1 MITIKHLII
10 FKEVARVKSMSKAAE
25 NLYIS
30 QPSISQKIQEIES
43 YYNVKL
49 FQRYS
54 KSLGI
59 SQEGQLFLEH
69 ANRVLNEIEELDKTF
84 FNNKENITLRIGTT
98 LTVGTTIA
106 PKLFKDIKE
115 KYNNLNLSVY
125 VDNTQSIESLILE
138 NQLDIG
144 IIEGDIHNE
153 NIIQEDFIDDKIALI
168 CSSSHPF
175 SKYKTITP
183 DKLANMPFIV
193 REKGSATRSKLEKY
207 MIFYKVPYHIT
218 WQCHS
223 WESVKEAVLHNHG
236 LTLISINLIEK
247 ELEEGLL
254 HIVNV
259 EGCNWDTTF
268 SICYHKN
275 KAWNQN
281 LEIFKNYILN
291 IKNYTSKE
299 QNQDKL
305 KLYT

>member
-30 QPSISQKIQEIES
+30 QPSISQKIQEIEN

-69 ANRVLNEIEELDKTF
+69 ANKVLEEIDALDRTF
-84 FNNKENITLRIGTT
+84 FNNKDNITIRIGTT
-98 LTVGTTIA
+98 LTAGTTIA
-106 PKLFKDIKE
+106 PKIFKNIE
-115 KYNNLNLSVY
+115 QKYPNLNLNVY

-144 IIEGDIHNE
+144 VVEGDINNE
-153 NIIQEDFIDDKIALI
+153 NIVQEEFAKDEIVLI
-168 CSSSHPF
+168 CSKEHQF
-175 SKYKTITP
+175 SKCKTITP
-183 DKLANMPFIV
+183 DKLLNMSFIV

-207 MIFYKVPYHIT
+207 MILYKVPYHIT

-223 WESVKEAVLHNHG
+223 WESVKQAVLYNHG
-236 LTLISINLIEK
+236 LTLISKNLIKK
-247 ELEEGLL
+247 ELEEGSL
-254 HIVNV
+254 HIINV
-259 EGCNWDTTF
+259 KGCNWDNNF
-268 SICYHKN
+268 SLCYHKN

-281 LEIFKNYILN
+281 LENFKNYIL
-291 IKNYTSKE
+291 S
-299 QNQDKL
+299 L
-305 KLYT
+305 KKDELED